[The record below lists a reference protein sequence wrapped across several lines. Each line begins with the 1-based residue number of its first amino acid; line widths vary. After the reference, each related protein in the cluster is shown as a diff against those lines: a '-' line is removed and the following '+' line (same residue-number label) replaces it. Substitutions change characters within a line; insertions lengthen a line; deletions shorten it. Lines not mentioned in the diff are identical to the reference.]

1 MRRLEIAD
9 VEVMRLAVQ
18 QEITRSEGSRYDH
31 RLHGVLLISRGPS
44 CYQVADW
51 LGENPRTIERWVHRF
66 ESRGFAGLQEGE
78 RAGRPPQLRETQL
91 AAVGRDLRRFP
102 RDWGLWPKPL
112 GREAPVAPLGEGLTR
127 GSEASSMSAVDPSVC
142 ASACANPARLSPT
155 PTQRRRADI
164 KKLHRQARDPKVDLW
179 SLDECLFQ
187 QHGTR
192 SLMWVPPEQ
201 TNPVLLH
208 APTRKSVA
216 LFGAVNLRQGQLVTQ
231 PEPKFDGLSFGRF
244 LRHICYHTALGVVAW
259 S

>member
-1 MRRLEIAD
+1 
-9 VEVMRLAVQ
+9 
-18 QEITRSEGSRYDH
+18 
-31 RLHGVLLISRGPS
+31 
-44 CYQVADW
+44 
-51 LGENPRTIERWVHRF
+51 
-66 ESRGFAGLQEGE
+66 
-78 RAGRPPQLRETQL
+78 
-91 AAVGRDLRRFP
+91 
-102 RDWGLWPKPL
+102 
-112 GREAPVAPLGEGLTR
+112 
-127 GSEASSMSAVDPSVC
+127 MSAVDPSVC

-164 KKLHRQARDPKVDLW
+164 KKLHRQVRDPKVDLW

-244 LRHICYHTALGVVAW
+244 LRHLLPHRARGRRLVLILDNAPYHHARLLQPFRREHRRVLRFDYLPRYSPELNPIERVWEAGASTLYPQPVLSQTSRSHRCGLASDGRLAKNRILRCLAYAALLKTVCLAPEFHAPIFAPAW
-259 S
+259 SLIRECGMMP